1 MSHVNCLLLCT
12 DLDRTL
18 LPNGAERESEQA
30 RKIFADFAS
39 LSQIT
44 LVYVTGRHQQLVEQ
58 AVNEYQLPQ
67 ADFVISDVGS
77 KIYKVTDSQWH
88 YMDDWEKNIDRDWQG
103 KSTND
108 LHNLLTNVQGLK
120 LQEQS
125 KQNTHKLSYY
135 VGLDQDHLQI
145 LSKVKQVLKQYDITF
160 NLVWSVDE
168 PANIGLL
175 DVLPASA
182 GKRQAIEFLVQQ
194 LGFDYT
200 NTVFAG
206 DSGND
211 LCVMSSLIQSVL
223 VANADK
229 DVIDEAIRQ
238 AKIYHQENTL
248 YIARGGFMNMNGNYS
263 AGILEGVVHYIP
275 LAEQWLAEKH
285 GTDKNYE

>member
-1 MSHVNCLLLCT
+1 MSQISRLLLCT

-18 LPNGAERESEQA
+18 LPNGSQPESQQA
-30 RKIFADFAS
+30 RKIFADFS
-39 LSQIT
+39 NLPQVT
-44 LVYVTGRHQQLVEQ
+44 LVYVTGRHQNLVEK
-58 AVNEYQLPQ
+58 AIAEYNLPQ
-67 ADFVISDVGS
+67 PDYVIADVGS
-77 KIYKVTDSQWH
+77 TIYKIADAHWQ
-88 YMDDWEKNIDRDWQG
+88 YMDEWQTIIDNDWHGSSASDM
-103 KSTND
+103 
-108 LHNLLTNVQGLK
+108 HNLLCNIQGLK

-135 VGLDQDHLQI
+135 ISLNQDSQQLI
-145 LSKVKQVLKQYDITF
+145 AKMNQVLKQHDIAA
-160 NLVWSVDE
+160 NLIWSVDQ

-182 GKRQAIEFLVQQ
+182 GKRQAIEFLVRQ

-200 NTVFAG
+200 NTVFSG

-229 DVIDEAIRQ
+229 DVINEALRQ
-238 AKIYHQENTL
+238 AKINHQENTL
-248 YIARGGFMNMNGNYS
+248 YIAQGGFLNMNGNYS

-275 LAEQWLAEKH
+275 QAEQWIRDKH
-285 GTDKNYE
+285 E